1 MNIQNLSYIP
11 LDEVAT
17 TEEREALEFELLD
30 FTWGDSGL
38 VLISYD
44 QITHTLDT
52 AISSLPLKDDSLLH
66 LKGLR
71 EKLNSIPT
79 EVFFSL

>member
-1 MNIQNLSYIP
+1 MNIQNLSYIS

-17 TEEREALEFELLD
+17 TEEREALEVELQD

-44 QITHTLDT
+44 QITYTLDT
-52 AISSLPLKDDSLLH
+52 TISSLPLKDEGLLH
-66 LKGLR
+66 LKSLR